1 ENRRAAH
8 AIQWFENDIAV
19 FLMEGFQQVGTAGDD
34 GGGHQLREGGGKDFF
49 VTIAQALRLV
59 GDQYAFLLG
68 TFQYIGAVNK
78 LAVERRV
85 FTHQDNVQ
93 AVQRQFLPLAQIEPV
108 VGIHGHGKL
117 CHAAHG
123 ATVLNRQVALF
134 HVPEFAAALLGCV
147 QQSQRGVLLEVN
159 GGDRVHHHTDFDG
172 HSGSVITRCVVRYVV
187 LVAQCTSVI
196 VL

>member
-1 ENRRAAH
+1 
-8 AIQWFENDIAV
+8 
-19 FLMEGFQQVGTAGDD
+19 
-34 GGGHQLREGGGKDFF
+34 
-49 VTIAQALRLV
+49 
-59 GDQYAFLLG
+59 
-68 TFQYIGAVNK
+68 
-78 LAVERRV
+78 
-85 FTHQDNVQ
+85 QDNVQ
-93 AVQRQFLPLAQIEPV
+93 GAQWQLLVVAQVEPV
-108 VGIHGHGKL
+108 VGVHGHGKR

-147 QQSQRGVLLEVN
+147 QQSQRGVFLEVN

-172 HSGSVITRCVVRYVV
+172 HSDSVITRCVVRCVV